1 MENLPKDPVMLM
13 SVINTWL
20 RDEYATLD
28 QLCEDREIDREKL
41 TDILSTAGFDY
52 MPEIN
57 QFR

>member
-1 MENLPKDPVMLM
+1 MENLPSDPVMLM

-20 RDEYATLD
+20 RDRYDTLD
-28 QLCEDREIDREKL
+28 ALCDDRGIDRADLEAAL
-41 TDILSTAGFDY
+41 AAAGFEY

>member
-1 MENLPKDPVMLM
+1 MDNLPSDPIMLM

-20 RDEYATLD
+20 RDNYPSLNA
-28 QLCEDREIDREKL
+28 LCDDKQISR
-41 TDILSTAGFDY
+41 TDLENRLAEAGFIY

>member
-1 MENLPKDPVMLM
+1 MLM

-28 QLCEDREIDREKL
+28 QLCEDRAIDREKL
-41 TDILSTAGFDY
+41 TDILSAAGFDY

>member
-28 QLCEDREIDREKL
+28 QLCEDSEIDRQKL
-41 TDILSTAGFDY
+41 TDILSAVGFDY